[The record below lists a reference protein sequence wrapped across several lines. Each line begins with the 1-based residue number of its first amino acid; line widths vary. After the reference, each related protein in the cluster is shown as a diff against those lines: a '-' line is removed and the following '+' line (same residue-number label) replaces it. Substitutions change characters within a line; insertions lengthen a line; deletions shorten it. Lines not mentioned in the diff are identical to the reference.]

1 MCSSDLPASVRF
13 AEPPAIAWQNLE
25 PALLACKLAYARTIV
40 DAPRVPIPVAATL
53 AAASVAVLIVMQ
65 LCVKDIQTAR
75 ELRQGLVD
83 QGVPPERLITVV
95 NRYNRRASMITVEQ
109 AQRALQSNHFEF
121 VSNDF
126 ESVSRSINYG
136 QTLAEAAPRCCVR
149 KDIRQLLDRLALQ
162 GGVAQS

>member
-25 PALLACKLAYARTIV
+25 PALLACKLAATGIGTRGAST
-40 DAPRVPIPVAATL
+40 IPVAATL